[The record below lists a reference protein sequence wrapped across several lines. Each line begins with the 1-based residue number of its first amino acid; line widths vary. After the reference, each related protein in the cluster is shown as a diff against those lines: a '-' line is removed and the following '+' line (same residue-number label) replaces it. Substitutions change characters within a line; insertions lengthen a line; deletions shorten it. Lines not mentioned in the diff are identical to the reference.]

1 MPPISEIFQMALAA
15 DSILESAAMAIYRL
29 LQNHAFE
36 PEAIMTMA
44 AAYDE
49 VLHTR
54 YALLIDL
61 TR

>member
-1 MPPISEIFQMALAA
+1 MPPISEILGLAA
-15 DSILESAAMAIYRL
+15 DSILDSAVVAIYRL

-36 PEAIMTMA
+36 PEAIMTMT

-49 VLHTR
+49 VLQH